1 MRRHSSSSSE
11 LIVVFRRTGERRYA
25 IEAKRPAFP
34 DLEMNPAPGY
44 DLLMPHDLMHLV
56 VEAQLGL
63 SKGIFGQLA
72 AGGDAGTFHTT
83 SNPGEKPRDAAR
95 IRNRLQRRGKILL
108 HEGRDDCAQSER
120 ATYICWQEWLRRS
133 KKRGRRD
140 VAQDMSQ
147 QAKQVRDVASATELR
162 ALNARKLEE
171 VCRHLDELSSHWTN
185 LKVGQSM
192 AVRWPDLAVSNDP
205 SVFTS

>member
-25 IEAKRPAFP
+25 IEAKRAAFP

-44 DLLMPHDLMHLV
+44 DLLIPHHLMHLV

-72 AGGDAGTFHTT
+72 AGGDAGTFHTM

-95 IRNRLQRRGKILL
+95 IRNRL
-108 HEGRDDCAQSER
+108 
-120 ATYICWQEWLRRS
+120 
-133 KKRGRRD
+133 
-140 VAQDMSQ
+140 
-147 QAKQVRDVASATELR
+147 
-162 ALNARKLEE
+162 
-171 VCRHLDELSSHWTN
+171 
-185 LKVGQSM
+185 
-192 AVRWPDLAVSNDP
+192 
-205 SVFTS
+205 